1 MKTNAMRILDKLKI
15 SYEVF
20 DYSKSSAISAL
31 DVAKFLNEDPR
42 FVFKTLVTYAKSKE
56 HYVFVIPSLGELDLK
71 KASIV
76 TDEKYIE
83 MLPQKELLSLTGYIH
98 GGCSPIGM
106 KKVFPTFLHS
116 SAKTLPYIFISG
128 GKVGL
133 QIKIAPHDLE
143 KVIKLDYKDL
153 II

>member
-31 DVAKFLNEDPR
+31 EVAKFLNEDPS

-76 TDEKYIE
+76 TEEKYIE

-133 QIKIAPHDLE
+133 QIKIDPHDLE

>member
-15 SYEVF
+15 PYEVF

-42 FVFKTLVTYAKSKE
+42 LVFKTLVTYAKSKE

-143 KVIKLDYKDL
+143 KVIKLDYRDL

>member
-42 FVFKTLVTYAKSKE
+42 LVFKTLVTYAKSKE

-71 KASIV
+71 KASMV
-76 TDEKYIE
+76 TNEKYIE

-143 KVIKLDYKDL
+143 KVIKLDYRDL

>member
-20 DYSKSSAISAL
+20 DYSKSKAISAL

-76 TDEKYIE
+76 TNEKYIE

-116 SAKTLPYIFISG
+116 SAKTLPYIFILG

-143 KVIKLDYKDL
+143 KVIKLEYRDL

>member
-42 FVFKTLVTYAKSKE
+42 LVFKTLVTYAKSKE

-71 KASIV
+71 KASMV
-76 TDEKYIE
+76 TNEKYIE

-143 KVIKLDYKDL
+143 KVIKLEYKDL